1 MKKTQKVFATV
12 TAAVVLAAG
21 AAGAVGIGAA
31 SAAVEPAQLQATQAK
46 FKIQL
51 PGPEFGSVAHSQA
64 FAQRYMAENYGW
76 GAGEFD
82 ALVQLWN
89 NESGWNHKLANP
101 SSGAYGIPQSLPG
114 SKMSAT
120 GRDWQTNPETQ
131 IKWGLQYIQSTYGTP
146 SGALSHFNSNN
157 WY

>member
-1 MKKTQKVFATV
+1 MKKTGKTLAAIIGATL
-12 TAAVVLAAG
+12 LAAG
-21 AAGAVGIGAA
+21 TAGAVGIGAA
-31 SAAVEPAQLQATQAK
+31 NAAPEPASLQATTGK
-46 FKIQL
+46 FQLKL
-51 PGPEFGSVAHSQA
+51 PGPDFGSVAHSQA
-64 FAQRYMAENYGW
+64 FAERYMANHYGW

-89 NESGWNHKLANP
+89 NESGWNHQLANP

-114 SKMSAT
+114 TKMSSA
-120 GRDWQTNPETQ
+120 GGDWQTNPETQ

-146 SGALSHFNSNN
+146 SGALGHFNANN